1 MKKEIEF
8 GGYKI
13 LFDPY
18 QFGMFHFT
26 INDFT
31 MSISHDAV
39 ADTASNFTEKTP
51 DGYGKCMIDMEA
63 FILNKIIKAYE
74 EHRNSR

>member
-1 MKKEIEF
+1 
-8 GGYKI
+8 
-13 LFDPY
+13 
-18 QFGMFHFT
+18 
-26 INDFT
+26 